1 MFTVVLL
8 INVEL
13 NNWLKKYNE
22 DGIILRIFL
31 NKYLSQIQTYRIST
45 VNLKGSDSTG
55 SLSVQM

>member
-8 INVEL
+8 INAEL
-13 NNWLKKYNE
+13 NNLLKKYNE
-22 DGIILRIFL
+22 DGIILRTFL

-45 VNLKGSDSTG
+45 VNLKGCDSTG